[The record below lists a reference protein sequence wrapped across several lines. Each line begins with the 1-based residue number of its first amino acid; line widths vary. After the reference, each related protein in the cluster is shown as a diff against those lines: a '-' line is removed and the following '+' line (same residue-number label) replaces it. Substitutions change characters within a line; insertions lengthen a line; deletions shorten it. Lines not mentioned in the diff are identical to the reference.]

1 MNRKPVPDQ
10 YITFLRKADLNQRYR
25 SLMLEIKGNVIIL
38 LPILLLPLQC
48 YISGKRNFKL

>member
-38 LPILLLPLQC
+38 LPILLLPLHC